1 MTEST
6 SARAETPAAET
17 PAAEAPPALP
27 AFLVVD
33 KPEGITSH
41 DVVAMVRAVLGVKKV
56 GHTGT
61 LDPFATGVL
70 PLALGSATR
79 LIQYLDEDL
88 KVYDATIQLGSATD
102 TGDCTGQEVRRLPVP
117 ALDEA
122 RVRAVLAGFAG
133 TRMQTPPQY
142 SAVKVE
148 GKALYRYAREGKEV
162 AVQPRP
168 IRIDEITLTELGTDT
183 LRVLIRCG
191 RGTYARVLAD
201 EIAMELGT
209 TGHLAA
215 LRRDQSGPFLL
226 SQALD
231 LPTLGRFVGE
241 REDWA
246 AVLRPARG
254 EERVN
259 WRSRDLVRA
268 DVRPYLLGVSPLLAH
283 LPMVELSPGQRDLLI
298 RAGHPPAV
306 PPGVPEGTVLRAVF
320 GGRILALVQASPGRA
335 KLVWSER
342 EG

>member
-1 MTEST
+1 MSEL
-6 SARAETPAAET
+6 SAQTGAAAE
-17 PAAEAPPALP
+17 AAAPPALP

-102 TGDCTGQEVRRLPVP
+102 TGDCTGQVIRSLPVP

-122 RVRAVLAGFAG
+122 QVLAVLAGFKG
-133 TRMQTPPQY
+133 PQMQTPPQY
-142 SAVKVE
+142 SAVKVD
-148 GKALYRYAREGKEV
+148 GRALYRYAREGKEV
-162 AVQPRP
+162 AVEPRP
-168 IRIDEITLTELGTDT
+168 IRIDGIDLISLGSDS
-183 LRVLIRCG
+183 LRVRIRCG

-201 EIAMELGT
+201 DIAQALGT
-209 TGHLAA
+209 AGHLSA
-215 LRRDQSGPFLL
+215 LRRDQSGPFVLD
-226 SQALD
+226 QALD
-231 LPTLGRFVGE
+231 LPTLGRFVGG
-241 REDWA
+241 REDWP
-246 AVLRPARG
+246 AVLRPGRG
-254 EERVN
+254 EARID
-259 WRSRDLVRA
+259 WRPRDAVRA
-268 DVRPYLLGVSPLLAH
+268 DVRPYLLGASALLTH
-283 LPMVELSPGQRDLLI
+283 LPMVELSPGQRDLLN

-320 GGRILALVQASPGRA
+320 AGRVLALVQATPGRA